1 MYTMQYNTIQ
11 YNNYN
16 AIQYS
21 NYIYQRHN
29 KRTTYTRFQT
39 QNKKVT
45 KIIQFVDSNLPWP
58 PSFFRFAASNDPCP
72 EIDGTLPTRRVIFL
86 KCKGTQSVNRKGKFQ
101 GICIITY

>member
-1 MYTMQYNTIQ
+1 MQYNTVTLFI
-11 YNNYN
+11 NGIKSSGN
-16 AIQYS
+16 
-21 NYIYQRHN
+21 YQRELLIHDS
-29 KRTTYTRFQT
+29 K
-39 QNKKVT
+39 QNEKVT

-72 EIDGTLPTRRVIFL
+72 EIGGTLPTRRVIFL